1 MLHICCPVQRGTRVA
16 ATRHTSSS
24 TNIFTQRDPA
34 FCALPAAAF
43 PAFGSFADFAGEGV
57 ASVAAALAAAALA
70 ARADAGQSVHERTE
84 LR

>member
-1 MLHICCPVQRGTRVA
+1 MLRIYCPVQRVTLVA

-24 TNIFTQRDPA
+24 ANSFIQRDTA
-34 FCALPAAAF
+34 FCALPAAAAF

-57 ASVAAALAAAALA
+57 ASAAAALA
-70 ARADAGQSVHERTE
+70 ACTDAGQSVHERTE